1 MWQIIPSLAALV
13 QDLAPAFT
21 EPTCRTQVEVLLGW
35 LMCLGR
41 HTEYRV
47 FEAIDASRVASRAQR
62 HPFDRFYNFF
72 SRSAWTVNKLGHEL
86 LVSIVTRLHVTGVL
100 YLIVDD
106 TLLHKR
112 GKHVYGLGWFRDAV
126 ASTAKRVATASG
138 NNWVVLAIALPV
150 PKTDII
156 LALPLLARLHVVGTG
171 QPSPPDLAKAMLLEV
186 LNWYPAFRF
195 VLCADGGYSAENLLK
210 NLDERVSY
218 VGRMRADAEVYDAVV
233 PEQAK
238 SKRGPK
244 PKKGPRWPG
253 PKEAAQRADA
263 NRTQQGPW
271 TWQSVAAVA
280 YGVKRTLQVLA
291 YTVVWPEVFG
301 LRPIRIVVVRDP
313 EGIMK
318 DAYLF
323 TTDMTAALDWV
334 ITTYAK
340 RWSIEVA
347 FKNSKQVLDIEGPQH
362 WCQGSIEKLAPWV
375 WQMQSVLTL
384 WYLSVGHTLPAAR
397 AARERM
403 GPWDSEWSLRHIV
416 CVLRTAVLEK
426 TINPRSGNKVNWR
439 QLLVHVKKY
448 LTHAAF
454 AA

>member
-1 MWQIIPSLAALV
+1 MWHIIPSLAALL
-13 QDLAPAFT
+13 QDLAVVFT
-21 EPTCRTQVEVLLGW
+21 EPTARTHTEVLLGW

-47 FEAIDASRVASRAQR
+47 FEAMDASRVASRAQR

-72 SRSAWTVNKLGHEL
+72 SRSAWTVQKLGHEL
-86 LVSIVTRLHVTGVL
+86 LVSIVTRLHLTGVL

-138 NNWVVLAIALPV
+138 NNWVVLALAIPV

-156 LALPLLARLHVVGTG
+156 LALPLLARLHVVGKG
-171 QPSPPDLAKAMLLEV
+171 QPSPPDLAKTMLLEV
-186 LNWYPAFRF
+186 LAWYPAFRC
-195 VLCADGGYSAENLLK
+195 VLVGDGGYSAANLLN
-210 NLDERVSY
+210 NLDQRVTY
-218 VGRMRADAEVYDAVV
+218 VGRLRGDAEVYDPVV
-233 PEQAK
+233 PAPAK

-263 NRTQQGPW
+263 NRTSKGPW
-271 TWQSVAAVA
+271 TWQTVEAVA
-280 YGVKRTLQVLA
+280 YGMQRTLRVLA

-313 EGIMK
+313 DGKMK

-323 TTDMTAALDWV
+323 TTEVTAALAWV

-347 FKNSKQVLDIEGPQH
+347 FKNSKQVLNIEGPQH
-362 WCQGSIEKLAPWV
+362 WCRASIEKLAPWV
-375 WQMQSVLTL
+375 WQMQSMLTL
-384 WYLSVGHTLPAAR
+384 WYLSVGHKLPEAR
-397 AARERM
+397 TARERM
-403 GPWDSEWSLRHIV
+403 GPWDSEWSVRHIV
-416 CVLRTAVLEK
+416 SVLRTAVLEK
-426 TINPRSGNKVNWR
+426 TINPKSGKKANWR
-439 QLLVHVKKY
+439 QLLGRVKKY
-448 LTHAAF
+448 LTLAAF
-454 AA
+454 AG

>member
-13 QDLAPAFT
+13 QDLAPVFT
-21 EPTCRTQVEVLLGW
+21 EPTLRTHTELLLGW

-72 SRSAWTVNKLGHEL
+72 SRSAWTVKKLGHEL
-86 LVSIVTRLHVTGVL
+86 LISIVTRLHLTGVL

-138 NNWVVLAIALPV
+138 NNWVVLALAIPI
-150 PKTDII
+150 PKTSII
-156 LALPLLARLHVVGTG
+156 LALPLLARLHVVGKG

-186 LNWYPAFRF
+186 LGWYPDFRF
-195 VLCADGGYSAENLLK
+195 VLVGDGGYSAAKLLN
-210 NLDERVSY
+210 NLDKRVTY
-218 VGRMRADAEVYDAVV
+218 VGRMRGDAEVYDPVV
-233 PEQAK
+233 PHQAH

-244 PKKGPRWPG
+244 PKKGSRLPG

-263 NRTQQGPW
+263 NRTKKSPW
-271 TWQSVAAVA
+271 AWQTVEALA
-280 YGVKRTLQVLA
+280 YGVQRTLQVLA

-301 LRPIRIVVVRDP
+301 LRPVRIVVVRDP
-313 EGIMK
+313 EGKMK

-323 TTDMTAALDWV
+323 TTEVTATLDWV

-347 FKNSKQVLDIEGPQH
+347 FKNSKQVLHIEGPQH
-362 WCQGSIEKLAPWV
+362 WCQASIEKLAPWL
-375 WQMQSVLTL
+375 WQMQSLLTL
-384 WYLSVGHTLPAAR
+384 WYLSVGHTLPEAQAAR
-397 AARERM
+397 VRM
-403 GPWDSEWSLRHIV
+403 GPWDSEWSLGHIV
-416 CVLRTAVLEK
+416 CVLRTALLEE
-426 TINPRSGNKVNWR
+426 TITPKSGTKANWQ
-439 QLLVHVKKY
+439 QLLGRVKTY

-454 AA
+454 AC

>member
-13 QDLAPAFT
+13 QDLAPVFT
-21 EPTCRTQVEVLLGW
+21 EPTLRTHTELLLGW

-72 SRSAWTVNKLGHEL
+72 SRSAWTVQKLGHEL
-86 LVSIVTRLHVTGVL
+86 LVCLVTRLHLTGVL

-112 GKHVYGLGWFRDAV
+112 GQHVYGLGWFRDAV

-138 NNWVVLAIALPV
+138 NNWVVLALAIPI
-150 PKTDII
+150 PKTTII
-156 LALPLLARLHVVGTG
+156 LALPLLARLHVVGPG
-171 QPSPPDLAKAMLLEV
+171 QPSPPDLAKAMLQEV
-186 LNWYPAFRF
+186 LGWYPDYRF
-195 VLCADGGYSAENLLK
+195 VLVGDGGYSAEKLLN
-210 NLDERVSY
+210 NLDTRVTY
-218 VGRMRADAEVYDAVV
+218 VGRMRGDAEVYDPVV
-233 PEQAK
+233 PHQAP

-244 PKKGPRWPG
+244 PKKGLRLPG

-263 NRTQQGPW
+263 SRTAKGPW
-271 TWQSVAAVA
+271 TWQTVAALA
-280 YGVKRTLQVLA
+280 YGVQRTLQVLA

-313 EGIMK
+313 EGKLK

-323 TTDMTAALDWV
+323 TTEVTATLDWV

-347 FKNSKQVLDIEGPQH
+347 FKNSKQVLHIEGPQH
-362 WCQGSIEKLAPWV
+362 WCQASIEKLAPWL
-375 WQMQSVLTL
+375 WQMQSLLTL
-384 WYLSVGHTLPAAR
+384 WYLSVGHTLPEAQ

-403 GPWDSEWSLRHIV
+403 GPWDSEWSLGHIV
-416 CVLRTAVLEK
+416 CVLRTALLEK
-426 TINPRSGNKVNWR
+426 TITPKSGTKANWQ
-439 QLLVHVKKY
+439 QLLARVKTY

-454 AA
+454 AG

>member
-1 MWQIIPSLAALV
+1 MWQIIPSLAAIL
-13 QDLAPAFT
+13 QDLIPVFT
-21 EPTCRTQVEVLLGW
+21 EPTFRTHTEVLLGW

-72 SRSAWTVNKLGHEL
+72 SRSAWTVQKLGHEL
-86 LVSIVTRLHVTGVL
+86 LVSIVTRLHLSGVL
-100 YLIVDD
+100 YLLVDD

-138 NNWVVLAIALPV
+138 NNWVVLALAIPI
-150 PKTDII
+150 PHTDVI
-156 LALPLLARLHVVGTG
+156 LALPLLARLHVLGQG

-186 LNWYPAFRF
+186 LGWYPEFRF
-195 VLCADGGYSAENLLK
+195 VLVGDGGYSAENLLK
-210 NLDERVSY
+210 NLDERVTY
-218 VGRMRADAEVYDAVV
+218 VGRMRSDAEVYDAVV
-233 PEQAK
+233 PVQAK
-238 SKRGPK
+238 SKCGPK
-244 PKKGPRWPG
+244 PKKGPRLPG
-253 PKEAAQRADA
+253 PAAAAQRADA
-263 NRTQQGPW
+263 NRTKKSPW
-271 TWQSVAAVA
+271 AWQTVEAVA
-280 YGVKRTLQVLA
+280 YGVKRTLRVLA

-313 EGIMK
+313 ERKMK

-323 TTDMTAALDWV
+323 TTDLTAALDWV

-347 FKNSKQVLDIEGPQH
+347 FKNSKQVLSIEGPQH
-362 WCQGSIEKLAPWV
+362 WCQASIEKLAPWV

-384 WYLSVGHTLPAAR
+384 WYLSVGHTLPESR

-416 CVLRTAVLEK
+416 SVLRTAVLEK
-426 TINPRSGNKVNWR
+426 TINPKSGKKANWR
-439 QLLVHVKKY
+439 QLLGRVKKY
-448 LTHAAF
+448 LSLAAF
-454 AA
+454 AG

>member
-13 QDLAPAFT
+13 QDMAPVFT
-21 EPTCRTQVEVLLGW
+21 EPTLRTHTEVLLGW

-72 SRSAWTVNKLGHEL
+72 SRSAWTVQKLGHEL
-86 LVSIVTRLHVTGVL
+86 LVSLVTRLHLTGVL

-126 ASTAKRVATASG
+126 ASTAQRVAVASG
-138 NNWVVLAIALPV
+138 NNWVVLALALPI
-150 PKTDII
+150 PKTNII
-156 LALPLLARLHVVGTG
+156 LALPLLARLHVVGQA
-171 QPSPPDLAKAMLLEV
+171 QPSPPDLAKAMLQEV
-186 LNWYPAFRF
+186 LGWYPDFRF
-195 VLCADGGYSAENLLK
+195 VLVGDGGYSAENLLK
-210 NLDERVSY
+210 NLDERVTY
-218 VGRMRADAEVYDAVV
+218 VGRMRGDAEVYDPIV
-233 PEQAK
+233 PHQAK

-244 PKKGPRWPG
+244 PKKGARLPG
-253 PKEAAQRADA
+253 PKQAAQRADA
-263 NRTQQGPW
+263 NRSGKSPW
-271 TWQSVAAVA
+271 AWQTVAALA
-280 YGVKRTLQVLA
+280 YGVQRRLLVLT

-313 EGIMK
+313 EGK
-318 DAYLF
+318 LRDAYLF
-323 TTDMTAALDWV
+323 TTDVLAALDWV
-334 ITTYAK
+334 IATYAK

-347 FKNSKQVLDIEGPQH
+347 FKNSKQVLHIEGPQH
-362 WCQGSIEKLAPWV
+362 WCQASIEKLAAWV
-375 WQMQSVLTL
+375 WQMQSLLML
-384 WYLSVGHTLPAAR
+384 WYLSVGHTLPEAQ

-403 GPWDSEWSLRHIV
+403 GPWDSEWSLGHIV
-416 CVLRTAVLEK
+416 CVLRTALLEQ
-426 TINPRSGNKVNWR
+426 TINPKSGTKANWQ
-439 QLLVHVKKY
+439 QLLDQVKTY

-454 AA
+454 AG

>member
-1 MWQIIPSLAALV
+1 MWQIIPSLTNLLQELV
-13 QDLAPAFT
+13 PAFT
-21 EPTCRTQVEVLLGW
+21 EPTFRTHAEVFLGW

-41 HTEYRV
+41 RTEYRV

-72 SRSAWTVNKLGHEL
+72 SRSAWTVKKLGHHL
-86 LVSIVTRLHVTGVL
+86 LTSIVVHLHCTGVL
-100 YLIVDD
+100 YVLVDD

-138 NNWVVLAIALPV
+138 NNWVVLALALPV

-156 LALPLLARLHVVGTG
+156 LALPLLARLHVVGPK
-171 QPSPPDLAKAMLLEV
+171 QPSPPDLAKAMLRDV
-186 LNWYPAFRF
+186 LGWYPDFRF
-195 VLCADGGYSAENLLK
+195 VLIGDGGYSAENLL
-210 NLDERVSY
+210 NDLDERVTY
-218 VGRMRADAEVYDAVV
+218 VGRMRADAEVYDPVV
-233 PEQAK
+233 PVQAR

-244 PKKGPRWPG
+244 PKKGPRLPG
-253 PKEAAQRADA
+253 PAAAAQRADA
-263 NRTQQGPW
+263 HRTHQGPW
-271 TWQSVAAVA
+271 AWQTVEAVA
-280 YGVKRTLQVLA
+280 YGVQRRLRALA

-301 LRPIRIVVVRDP
+301 LRPIRVVVVRDP
-313 EGIMK
+313 AGKMK

-323 TTDMTAALDWV
+323 TTDRTAALAWV
-334 ITTYAK
+334 ITTYAM

-362 WCQGSIEKLAPWV
+362 WCRGSIEKLAPWV

-384 WYLSVGHTLPAAR
+384 WYLTAGHTLPEAQ

-416 CVLRTAVLEK
+416 SVLRTAVLEQ
-426 TINPRSGNKVNWR
+426 TITPKSGVKANWH
-439 QLLVHVKKY
+439 QLLGQVKKY
-448 LTHAAF
+448 LTNAAF
-454 AA
+454 AG

>member
-1 MWQIIPSLAALV
+1 MWQIIPSLANLL
-13 QDLAPAFT
+13 QDLAPVFT
-21 EPTCRTQVEVLLGW
+21 EPTCRTQAEVLLGW

-41 HTEYRV
+41 RTEYRV
-47 FEAIDASRVASRAQR
+47 FEAIDTSRVASRAQR

-72 SRSAWTVNKLGHEL
+72 SRSAWTVTKLGHEL
-86 LVSIVTRLHVTGVL
+86 LTSIVTHLHLSGVL
-100 YLIVDD
+100 YVLVDD

-138 NNWVVLAIALPV
+138 NNWVVLALALPV
-150 PKTDII
+150 PKTHII
-156 LALPLLARLHVVGTG
+156 LALPLLARLHVVGKN
-171 QPSPPDLAKAMLLEV
+171 QPSPPDLAKAMLREV
-186 LNWYPAFRF
+186 LGWYPQFRL
-195 VLCADGGYSAENLLK
+195 VLMGDGGYSAENLLK
-210 NLDERVSY
+210 DLDQRVTY
-218 VGRMRADAEVYDAVV
+218 VGRLRADAEVYDPVV
-233 PEQAK
+233 PAQAK
-238 SKRGPK
+238 SKRGRK
-244 PKKGPRWPG
+244 PQKGPRLPG

-263 NRTQQGPW
+263 QRTQKGPW
-271 TWQSVAAVA
+271 AWQTVEAMA
-280 YGVKRTLQVLA
+280 YGVTRGLRVLA

-313 EGIMK
+313 AGTMK

-323 TTDMTAALDWV
+323 TTDLTATLDWV
-334 ITTYAK
+334 ITTYAM

-362 WCQGSIEKLAPWV
+362 WCQGSIEKLAPWL

-384 WYLSVGHTLPAAR
+384 WYLTVGHTLPEAQ

-416 CVLRTAVLEK
+416 SVLRTAVLEQ
-426 TINPRSGNKVNWR
+426 TINPQSGAKANWQ
-439 QLLVHVKKY
+439 QLLGQVKKY

-454 AA
+454 AG